1 LPKLCRL
8 FENDAAFLAS
18 VGFLKMTRL
27 FWNAGKD
34 AKNPALWNH
43 LEPPLQQ
50 MNQYKVN

>member
-1 LPKLCRL
+1 
-8 FENDAAFLAS
+8 LA
-18 VGFLKMTRL
+18 
-27 FWNAGKD
+27 FWNAGKN